1 MESESSL
8 SIFWKSLCKIVVI
21 SPLNVWQNSS
31 VKLSWPVVFSKKRFS
46 TMNSI
51 SLMALVLFRIFF
63 LFEQALTA
71 CIFQVASLFPLSCWS
86 YWHKVVPCYCFLI
99 AAESLESSLAFMI
112 LEFVSFILFFP
123 WSVLFCFFVFLFC
136 CFSLHRF
143 LRRSLLS
150 SFVWLHWVSFVPLCL
165 FHKMEANLFDLM
177 RFLFSKIGFS
187 AHLSPVYYVSW
198 FPQILIC

>member
-8 SIFWKSLCKIVVI
+8 SIFWKSLCKIVII
-21 SPLNVWQNSS
+21 SSLNVWQNSS

-86 YWHKVVPCYCFLI
+86 YWHKVVPCYCFLK
-99 AAESLESSLAFMI
+99 AAESVESSSHSWYWNLC
-112 LEFVSFILFFP
+112 L
-123 WSVLFCFFVFLFC
+123 LFCFFPDQSCFGFYFLFC
-136 CFSLHRF
+136 FAV
-143 LRRSLLS
+143 LLCIG
-150 SFVWLHWVSFVPLCL
+150 FWDDLYCPPLSDYIE
-165 FHKMEANLFDLM
+165 FHL
-177 RFLFSKIGFS
+177 FLFVCFIRWK
-187 AHLSPVYYVSW
+187 
-198 FPQILIC
+198 LISLIWWDFYFLK